1 MVMLMVMML
10 ATALPVQDPSLDT
23 EPDRLPDIP
32 RVRSDDPTLARLIT
46 QASVQSS
53 TFRHV
58 LDQIRATNG
67 IVYVSRGRCGQGV
80 HACLISTVDLAG
92 PFRYLRVLV
101 DPTRSE
107 VETMGSIGHEL
118 WHAIEVLTSDPP
130 VTTNA
135 AMVFFFR
142 QFGDGIRFE
151 TAEAKKVGVAVFD
164 EVRAARNRERRGPR
178 VRD

>member
-1 MVMLMVMML
+1 
-10 ATALPVQDPSLDT
+10 
-23 EPDRLPDIP
+23 
-32 RVRSDDPTLARLIT
+32 
-46 QASVQSS
+46 
-53 TFRHV
+53 
-58 LDQIRATNG
+58 
-67 IVYVSRGRCGQGV
+67 
-80 HACLISTVDLAG
+80 
-92 PFRYLRVLV
+92 
-101 DPTRSE
+101 
-107 VETMGSIGHEL
+107 MGSIGHEL